1 MELDDILVIDDSK
14 VQRQH
19 ALELCRA
26 LGAASVREA
35 ADGGQGLA
43 MMRERL
49 PSLVLLD
56 LEMPGMDGVRV
67 MQGMAASGLH
77 TPVVVAS
84 SKDYLLISTVEMM
97 GRELGLPVLGALQKP
112 LRLDALRDL
121 AQRAWT
127 PDARMDGREFAP
139 AELRAALDADQIRP
153 SYQPKVDLADG
164 ALKGAEVLASWRHPQ
179 LGAIGADSFLP
190 VIEQSGWATE
200 LTMQMLTQGLGQW
213 REWARQGLRLPLSLN
228 LEPRS
233 LQEDGLVE
241 QIERIIADS
250 HVPVRFI
257 SFEVTETAIADN
269 LSRAIGCAVRLRM
282 AGVGLAVDNF
292 GTGFAAMQQLE
303 RFPFTELKIDPSLV
317 TSIGGK
323 PHLQAVLNSIVELA
337 RRLKLATVAEGVQS
351 QEDCQLM
358 AERGCQLGQGR
369 YFAEALPPD
378 ELLAWSRA
386 RTAAAS
392 K

>member
-14 VQRQH
+14 VQRLH

-26 LGAASVREA
+26 LGAANVREA
-35 ADGGQGLA
+35 AEGGQGLA
-43 MMRERL
+43 MMREKL
-49 PSLVLLD
+49 PSLLLLD

-67 MQGMAASGLH
+67 MQEMAASGLV

-127 PDARMDGREFAP
+127 PGAQADSREHAP
-139 AELRAALDADQIRP
+139 AELRAALDAGQIHP

-164 ALKGAEVLASWRHPQ
+164 ALKGAEVLACWRHPQ
-179 LGAIGADSFLP
+179 LGAIDAGSFLP
-190 VIEQSGWATE
+190 VVEQSGWATE
-200 LTMQMLTQGLGQW
+200 LTLQLLAQGLAQW

-233 LQEDGLVE
+233 LEEDGLVE
-241 QIERIIADS
+241 RIERIIADS
-250 HVPVRFI
+250 QVPARFI
-257 SFEVTETAIADN
+257 SFEVTETAIAEN
-269 LSRAIGCAVRLRM
+269 LARAIGCAVRLRM
-282 AGVGLAVDNF
+282 AGLGLAVDNF

-317 TSIGGK
+317 TAIGGK

-337 RRLKLATVAEGVQS
+337 RRLKLATVAEGVES
-351 QEDCQLM
+351 ADDCRLM
-358 AERGCQLGQGR
+358 AERGCRLGQGG
-369 YFAEALPPD
+369 YFAAPLPAD
-378 ELLAWSRA
+378 ELLDWTRQ
-386 RTAAAS
+386 RPAATPG
-392 K
+392 